1 MRIYRAVALASTV
14 SKVLE
19 HLIFKKYSSS
29 FCTSSLQFGFK
40 PGYSTTLCT
49 GVVKNVVSR
58 YIHRGSSVL
67 GCFLDASKAFDLVD
81 HGMLFDKLLTRGLPA
96 SIVWFLSSW
105 YYAQQM
111 CVRWNSSVSDSFHV
125 SNGVRQGGVL
135 SPMLFAVYVDSLLE
149 MLEAS
154 GVGCYSGGCFVGA
167 VCYADDNVLLAPCAS
182 ALRVMLDICDTFASS
197 HGLVFNAA
205 KTQLICFRQ
214 RYTNTFPT
222 ETIFNGSTLR
232 FVEEVSHLGHILAY
246 NLDDKQDIIRAIKE
260 LNRKANSVLC
270 KFSSLDPFV
279 KCFLIKSYCLS
290 LYGSPLWSLSSPS
303 LRSIEVALN
312 KLLRKV
318 WNLPYNSHRSIVHC
332 TSHIPTV
339 SHLVFNRH

>member
-1 MRIYRAVALASTV
+1 
-14 SKVLE
+14 
-19 HLIFKKYSSS
+19 
-29 FCTSSLQFGFK
+29 
-40 PGYSTTLCT
+40 
-49 GVVKNVVSR
+49 
-58 YIHRGSSVL
+58 
-67 GCFLDASKAFDLVD
+67 
-81 HGMLFDKLLTRGLPA
+81 MLFDKLLTRGLPV
-96 SIVWFLSSW
+96 SIVRFLS
-105 YYAQQM
+105 
-111 CVRWNSSVSDSFHV
+111 
-125 SNGVRQGGVL
+125 
-135 SPMLFAVYVDSLLE
+135 LL
-149 MLEAS
+149 
-154 GVGCYSGGCFVGA
+154 
-167 VCYADDNVLLAPCAS
+167 
-182 ALRVMLDICDTFASS
+182 MLDICDTFASS

-214 RYTNTFPT
+214 RYTNTFPP
-222 ETIFNGSTLR
+222 EIIFNGSTLR

-279 KCFLIKSYCLS
+279 KCYLLKSYCLS
-290 LYGSPLWSLSSPS
+290 LYGSPLLSLSSPS

-339 SHLVFNRH
+339 SHLVFNRFCSLMSFVSCSSSFCFYSLHSVYYLHIHWLQLHTRSRTLCNLFYI

>member
-1 MRIYRAVALASTV
+1 
-14 SKVLE
+14 
-19 HLIFKKYSSS
+19 
-29 FCTSSLQFGFK
+29 
-40 PGYSTTLCT
+40 
-49 GVVKNVVSR
+49 
-58 YIHRGSSVL
+58 
-67 GCFLDASKAFDLVD
+67 
-81 HGMLFDKLLTRGLPA
+81 
-96 SIVWFLSSW
+96 
-105 YYAQQM
+105 
-111 CVRWNSSVSDSFHV
+111 
-125 SNGVRQGGVL
+125 
-135 SPMLFAVYVDSLLE
+135 
-149 MLEAS
+149 
-154 GVGCYSGGCFVGA
+154 
-167 VCYADDNVLLAPCAS
+167 
-182 ALRVMLDICDTFASS
+182 MLDICDTFASS

-214 RYTNTFPT
+214 RYTNTFPP
-222 ETIFNGSTLR
+222 EIIFNGSTLR

-279 KCFLIKSYCLS
+279 KCYLLKSYCLS

-339 SHLVFNRH
+339 SHLVFNRFCSLMSSVSSSSSALLHSVFILCTQYIYTFTGYNYTLGHEHCATYSTYDFHAASVIRHIRSSYGLKSPCEGIIIYVSCY

>member
-1 MRIYRAVALASTV
+1 
-14 SKVLE
+14 
-19 HLIFKKYSSS
+19 
-29 FCTSSLQFGFK
+29 
-40 PGYSTTLCT
+40 
-49 GVVKNVVSR
+49 
-58 YIHRGSSVL
+58 
-67 GCFLDASKAFDLVD
+67 
-81 HGMLFDKLLTRGLPA
+81 MLFDKLLTRGLPV
-96 SIVWFLSSW
+96 SIVRFLSSW
-105 YYAQQM
+105 YYAQQK

-167 VCYADDNVLLAPCAS
+167 VCYADDIVLLAPCAS

-214 RYTNTFPT
+214 RYTNTFPPQI
-222 ETIFNGSTLR
+222 IFNGSTLR

-279 KCFLIKSYCLS
+279 KCYLLKSYCLS

-339 SHLVFNRH
+339 SHLVFNRFCSLMSSVSSSSSALLHSVFIPCTQYIYTFTGYNYTLGHEHCATYSTYDFHAASLIKHIRSSYGLKSPCEGVIFYVSCY